1 MSGPLSMNF
10 HLMSNF
16 FEIDFTIKTNEK
28 NHDVSTS
35 LRSFSSVSKKD
46 IIMTSKRSKSR
57 DFYR

>member
-1 MSGPLSMNF
+1 MNF